1 MGKFKKALKNFFSQM
16 TTKEFALLQ
25 AVNLSKFIKSICI
38 MIINLI
44 LLIVLLVVV
53 GNSFPDTFNQKLILN
68 LIYFYCFFMFFI
80 NLGKAIK
87 WGSVFSEWGKAT
99 IYLFKGM
106 LWMSFGLLDFSSSV
120 SDIDNSGIV
129 KNFSVSVIV
138 LTFVIIVQKFAL
150 WLIKVNA
157 FKYYNSANHAVKTND
172 KGEDFQEVSLDKK
185 WQPYVLEYT
194 KKVSSTTVFVQK
206 ADQVTGD
213 LENMEKIREYL
224 LVSFKMRYSDI
235 EFEFS
240 YPFQWEED
248 GSQCEESFFV
258 NRNQLGYIALSS
270 VSFRE
275 GDLKN

>member
-1 MGKFKKALKNFFSQM
+1 MGKIKKALKYFFSQM

-38 MIINLI
+38 MIIKLV

-87 WGSVFSEWGKAT
+87 WGSLFSEWGKAT
-99 IYLFKGM
+99 IYFLKGM

-129 KNFSVSVIV
+129 RNFSISVIV
-138 LTFVIIVQKFAL
+138 LTFVIIVQKFTL

-157 FKYYNSANHAVKTND
+157 FKYYNSASHAVNTND
-172 KGEDFQEVSLDKK
+172 EGKDFQKISLDKQ
-185 WQPYVLEYT
+185 WQPYILEHT
-194 KKVSSTTVFVQK
+194 KKVSSTTEFVQR
-206 ADQVTGD
+206 ADQATGD
-213 LENMEKIREYL
+213 VEVIETIREYL
-224 LVSFKMRYSDI
+224 IVSFKMRYSDI

-240 YPFQWEED
+240 YPFQGEED

-258 NRNQLGYIALSS
+258 NRNQLGHIALSS